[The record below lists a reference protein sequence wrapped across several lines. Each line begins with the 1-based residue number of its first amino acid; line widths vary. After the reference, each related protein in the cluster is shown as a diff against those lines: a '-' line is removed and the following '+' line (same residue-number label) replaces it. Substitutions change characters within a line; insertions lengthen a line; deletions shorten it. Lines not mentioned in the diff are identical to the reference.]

1 MVQRNTEYVQASADY
16 GHKGVFVYSKLYKGL
31 GSKSDSTIGCEL
43 LVQPG
48 VVEAHISIHAIL
60 SGLKQNQNA

>member
-1 MVQRNTEYVQASADY
+1 MFKLALTMGIRECLFTLP
-16 GHKGVFVYSKLYKGL
+16 KLYKGL

-60 SGLKQNQNA
+60 SGLKQN